1 MSDTFNYERYN
12 PADGGQ
18 LKEDASDAYANA
30 GFVIS
35 FQNIIAGESRV
46 IKFKA
51 YITNF
56 NESYNSDFAAE
67 AVFGRADPIYAF
79 RNTTRQIALTFQ
91 APASSVGE
99 AYENLAK
106 AHQLVQFLYPAYAGS
121 EPHALTIAQSPLTRL
136 KIMNLIGNKNNVTF
150 GAAGSSEQTLY
161 SSYKSSDT
169 PSNGLLGVITN
180 MTIMHNID
188 NGEIGVFEK
197 TNNTILPKMIEIQL
211 SFSPI
216 HEHTLGWL
224 ENGSFA
230 EESFPYG
237 ASLGIVGE
245 AVDGSAGPDD
255 TPSVSSDPDQ
265 AEIDNANA
273 ETSSTVNLN
282 PPSEGGTPANQQVL
296 PMEDPLR

>member
-12 PADGGQ
+12 PDDGGQ
-18 LKEDASDAYANA
+18 LTNDASDAYANA

-35 FQNIIAGESRV
+35 FQNIIAGKDRL

-67 AVFGRADPIYAF
+67 TVFGRADPIYAF

-106 AHQLVQFLYPAYAGS
+106 AQQLVQFLYPAYAGS

-136 KIMNLIGNKNNVTF
+136 KIMNLIGNQNNVTF
-150 GAAGSSEQTLY
+150 GAAGSSGQTLY

-169 PSNGLLGVITN
+169 PSNGLLGAITN

-224 ENGSFA
+224 DGKFA
-230 EESFPYG
+230 EPSFPYG
-237 ASLGIVGE
+237 AGMGFDALEDLLDLLDDTFPDPDEDPVVLNSAAMAEGIVNLTAANE
-245 AVDGSAGPDD
+245 ARIAAKE
-255 TPSVSSDPDQ
+255 
-265 AEIDNANA
+265 AEGQGN
-273 ETSSTVNLN
+273 
-282 PPSEGGTPANQQVL
+282 
-296 PMEDPLR
+296 